1 MLFTHSKCGRHL
13 GCFHLWNEIY
23 NVYNTNNLASFTWTC
38 LNSLGY
44 RSRSEMMGLRSNL
57 IFNFWRKTNFPKTV
71 TTIYIISNMLSAP
84 VFPQPKKQS
93 CSYYVY
99 IEVWNTDSLVMYDVQ
114 SYMVPT
120 FNAMVT
126 ATYHSAKI
134 MSPKHTEQRYIFENP
149 SIIYINIC
157 KLLFSIIIRL
167 SSIFLSTTLIVRHKY
182 WLQQRHLSWASSRWK
197 ESNNKIDRKLSPP
210 PILIIHLKII

>member
-1 MLFTHSKCGRHL
+1 MVIDL
-13 GCFHLWNEIY
+13 GVEWWDYVVILY
-23 NVYNTNNLASFTWTC
+23 
-38 LNSLGY
+38 
-44 RSRSEMMGLRSNL
+44 L
-57 IFNFWRKTNFPKTV
+57 IFEEKPTFLKQLQQF
-71 TTIYIISNMLSAP
+71 IYIISNTLSAP
-84 VFPQPKKQS
+84 VFPQPKEQS
-93 CSYYVY
+93 CSYYRY

-114 SYMVPT
+114 FYMVPT

-134 MSPKHTEQRYIFENP
+134 MSPKHTDQGYIFENP

-182 WLQQRHLSWASSRWK
+182 CYNRGIFPGHLADGRSQTTK
-197 ESNNKIDRKLSPP
+197 LIESFPLPQY
-210 PILIIHLKII
+210 